1 MKQFLSVS
9 VLFLFVFI
17 FIRSPLRADNKNFG
31 SIKMVLNSNDSLEL
45 DVQTALLYRNVH
57 LAYDSTLQ
65 IQNQESLSVK
75 YYPQFENGNQNILRI
90 LAGEI
95 LTVEPQFYDIFFV
108 VGDTIPDSL
117 AWKDTSA
124 TILMIPNGYVTA
136 SRSVSENINGYIKFD
151 RDKKGNVISGNLKV
165 DFNTPIFGSPGGI
178 NQVYLAGAFKLAV
191 GTYRELALSKSESDV
206 DKKKRGRQN
215 LYLGIVFAV
224 FIIAIFGFR

>member
-1 MKQFLSVS
+1 MKQFLNMS
-9 VLFLFVFI
+9 VLFLFIYLFI
-17 FIRSPLRADNKNFG
+17 WSPLRADNKNFG
-31 SIKMVLNSNDSLEL
+31 SIKMVINSTDSLDL
-45 DVQTALLYRNVH
+45 NVQTALLYRNVN

-75 YYPQFENGNQNILRI
+75 YYPQFENGSKNVLRI

-95 LTVEPQFYDIFFV
+95 LTEKPQFYDIFFI

-117 AWKDTSA
+117 VWKDTSS

-136 SRSVSENINGYIKFD
+136 SRSIAENINGYIKFD

-165 DFNTPIFGSPGGI
+165 DFNTPIFGSHGGI
-178 NQVYLAGAFKLAV
+178 NQVSLVGAFKLAV